1 MILYRIKL
9 ILFCLDGRLSLW
21 YTFSAKHQYAET
33 EVKNVYFLLLL
44 SIAAASLN
52 SIVLRKAKASKP
64 ENVFFLNL
72 IVSLMWCVI
81 LFIATGGHITVNTEV
96 LFWGILYGITQTVFT
111 LLKTAAMNTGSVTV
125 TTLIGNSSLLITV
138 AVSLVIWKE
147 TVTAFDIIGL
157 ALLLI
162 AIFLCTY
169 TKGAA
174 KSGEY
179 TPSWKYFALLFLLS
193 AAAVGIVFKAFGKS
207 GNLEHCGDMMF
218 ISSVVMIISNLA
230 ICLVAGGLKP
240 TSIAAHGKSFI
251 VFAVLSGILSCLY
264 NRLNVFLTG
273 NMDSLIFFPSFN
285 GGVIFLSAVLSAIL
299 CGEKLGKAKLWGLA
313 VGIFAICVIGIL

>member
-1 MILYRIKL
+1 MYIML
-9 ILFCLDGRLSLW
+9 LS
-21 YTFSAKHQYAET
+21 
-33 EVKNVYFLLLL
+33 

-52 SIVLRKAKASKP
+52 SVVLKKAKASKP

-72 IVSLMWCVI
+72 IVSFILCVL
-81 LFIATGGHITVNTEV
+81 LFIANKGHLSTNPEV
-96 LFWGILYGITQTVFT
+96 MFWGILYGITQTVFI
-111 LLKTAAMNTGSVTV
+111 LFKTAAMSTGSVTV
-125 TTLIGNSSLLITV
+125 TTLIGNSSLLISI
-138 AVSLVIWKE
+138 AVSLIVWKE

-169 TKGAA
+169 TKGSA
-174 KSGEY
+174 KSADY
-179 TPSWKYFALLFLLS
+179 TPSWKYFALFFLLS
-193 AAAVGIVFKAFGKS
+193 AAGVGIVFKAFGKS
-207 GNLEHCGDMMF
+207 GNLEYCADMMF

-230 ICLVAGGLKP
+230 ICFFTGCLKAEK
-240 TSIAAHGKSFI
+240 IAAHERSFV

-273 NMDSLIFFPSFN
+273 NMDALIFFPSFN
-285 GGVIFLSAVLSAIL
+285 GGVVFLSAVLSAFI
-299 CGEKLGKAKLWGLA
+299 CGEKLGKSRILGLA